1 MTYKFLPKSKI
12 ICISGLHLLLMVSL
26 WFKPLI
32 LNMGYPYP
40 WGNTTN
46 LRRYAECQV
55 LLIMFNTNL
64 KRLRIL
70 DLSNQY
76 YFSPIVRVHIFLNVS
91 RFILFSVKYRSIA
104 VSGRSASGGQD
115 WWGRGHG
122 GYWGCAKAS
131 LPCKMPLME
140 LAVGWCPGLKFKKN
154 IIITFFVSHKAQKV
168 LSWKMVLNDEQ
179 G

>member
-1 MTYKFLPKSKI
+1 
-12 ICISGLHLLLMVSL
+12 MVSL
-26 WFKPLI
+26 WFKPVI
-32 LNMGYPYP
+32 LNLGYPFL

-55 LLIMFNTNL
+55 LLIIFNTNL

-76 YFSPIVRVHIFLNVS
+76 YFSPIVRVHVFLNVS

-104 VSGRSASGGQD
+104 VSGRSASGRQD
-115 WWGRGHG
+115 WWGWGHG

-140 LAVGWCPGLKFKKN
+140 LAVIGWCPALSSYYHYYLVCLSQSSKS
-154 IIITFFVSHKAQKV
+154 IILVNG
-168 LSWKMVLNDEQ
+168 LNDKQ